1 MARMCK
7 IKEGMLMDA
16 DFKMKFD
23 KLIKILTTDEDK
35 AKEFSDIKTVEES
48 YSFACG
54 LVGDMDKTL
63 YYQAVREFIRSQDDE
78 NDKNLESV
86 SGGFNIPKKVLNLSF
101 LSKN

>member
-48 YSFACG
+48 YDFACS
-54 LVGDMDKTL
+54 LVGDMKKEHYL
-63 YYQAVREFIRSQDDE
+63 QAVREYIKKPDDE
-78 NDKNLESV
+78 KDKNLGSV